1 MLFSSAA
8 NSFFCETR
16 LTVDAVIVGGVIIV
30 VMETRGHEKF
40 SCGKSTPC
48 TMRCA
53 AWIYVFLREN
63 LVSFVGFRNFQF
75 WFPKKG

>member
-30 VMETRGHEKF
+30 VMETRGHEKNSLAENLRRALCAVLHGF
-40 SCGKSTPC
+40 TFFCGKI
-48 TMRCA
+48 
-53 AWIYVFLREN
+53 W
-63 LVSFVGFRNFQF
+63 
-75 WFPKKG
+75 